1 MTNIFSQGIKVTPC
15 CSSATLSVMK
25 LEEGAILPSKS
36 NPSDAG
42 YDLYAIEETTI
53 PARGRALI
61 RTGIAMAIPE
71 GHAGLI
77 WPRSGTAVKAGLDV
91 LAGVVDSGYRGE
103 ELNKAVGGSSRS
115 QHCKGEAV
123 DLECPGTSNYDVAK
137 WIEDNLDYDQL
148 ILEFYTPGIPDSGW
162 VHVSYTKGINRKQ
175 SLTAMKEKGKTV
187 YKNGLIE

>member
-15 CSSATLSVMK
+15 YSVPTLRIMK
-25 LEEGAILPSKS
+25 LEEEAILPSKS

-42 YDLYAIEETTI
+42 YDLYAVEETII
-53 PARGRALI
+53 PARGRALV

-103 ELNKAVGGSSRS
+103 VCVVLQNHSDSDYIVRVGDRAAQMLIQRVSEVEIKVESTLDKSDRGTGGFGSS
-115 QHCKGEAV
+115 
-123 DLECPGTSNYDVAK
+123 
-137 WIEDNLDYDQL
+137 
-148 ILEFYTPGIPDSGW
+148 
-162 VHVSYTKGINRKQ
+162 
-175 SLTAMKEKGKTV
+175 GK
-187 YKNGLIE
+187 